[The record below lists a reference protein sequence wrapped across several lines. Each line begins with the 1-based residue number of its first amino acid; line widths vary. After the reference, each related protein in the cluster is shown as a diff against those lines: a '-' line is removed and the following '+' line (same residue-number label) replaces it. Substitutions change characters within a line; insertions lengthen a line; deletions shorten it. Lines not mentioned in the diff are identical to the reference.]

1 MAPKTPSRIP
11 PRLPLAPLS
20 RSQPER
26 PVAVLDV
33 GTSKVSALIA
43 LIGGDSEPRVIGSGQ
58 KPCSGLKRGAVTDY
72 EKAEMAI
79 RGAMD
84 QAERAAGIQ
93 MNTVVGG
100 FAVGSMAS
108 MMASAEIDIAGAN
121 ITPTDM
127 VTLRQAGRAAIDPR
141 GRTVVHALPALY
153 TMDGLVGVESPLGLH
168 ADRLGM
174 DIHVVTAETPA
185 ILNYGR
191 AVGQAHLGVSAL
203 VASPLAASLAV
214 LDAEERDI
222 GVALIEIGAGITSI
236 AVHKFGIAVGVATI
250 PMGSVDITEDI
261 AAAFAT
267 RRSGAERLKT
277 FDGAAVATT
286 RDQIEPVIIPP
297 ALEDGLSE
305 PVKVPRAALVAVIR
319 TRLGM
324 LFGEIARALATL
336 GFVGP
341 QARRVVLTGG
351 GADLRSIADYAG
363 TYLGCNVRIGRPR
376 GLIGLPQAQ
385 EGPAFATLAGLVL
398 FAASESGDIWHQQL
412 AGQSNEPRRGLS
424 GVIEKLWGSL

>member
-1 MAPKTPSRIP
+1 MAPKIPSRIP
-11 PRLPLAPLS
+11 LPPLS

-26 PVAVLDV
+26 AVAVLDV

-43 LIGGDSEPRVIGSGQ
+43 MVGGDGEPRVIGSGQ
-58 KPCSGLKRGAVTDY
+58 KPCSGLKRATVTDFD
-72 EKAEMAI
+72 KAEMAI

-84 QAERAAGIQ
+84 QAERAAGVQI
-93 MNTVVGG
+93 NSVIGG
-100 FAVGSMAS
+100 FAAGSMAS
-108 MMASAEIDIAGAN
+108 TMASAEIDIAGAN

-153 TMDGLVGVESPLGLH
+153 TMDGLIGVESPLGLH

-174 DIHVVTAETPA
+174 DIHVVTADTPA

-203 VASPLAASLAV
+203 VASPIAASLAV

-222 GVALIEIGAGITSI
+222 GVALVEIGAGITSI

-250 PMGSVDITEDI
+250 PMGSVDITDDI

-277 FDGAAVATT
+277 FDGAAVATS
-286 RDQIEPVIIPP
+286 RDLAEAVTIPP
-297 ALEDGLSE
+297 AVEDGGAE
-305 PVKVPRAALVAVIR
+305 PNKVSRAALVAVIS
-319 TRLGM
+319 TRLDL
-324 LFGEIARALATL
+324 LFGEIAKALATL

-341 QARRVVLTGG
+341 QARRIVLTGG

-363 TYLGCNVRIGRPR
+363 SYLGCNVRIGRPR

-398 FAASESGDIWHQQL
+398 FAASEHGDVWHQPVSSDP
-412 AGQSNEPRRGLS
+412 AAPRRGLS

>member
-1 MAPKTPSRIP
+1 MAPRIP
-11 PRLPLAPLS
+11 LPPLS

-43 LIGGDSEPRVIGSGQ
+43 LIGGDGEPRVIGSGQ
-58 KPCSGLKRGAVTDY
+58 KPCSGLKRGTITDFD
-72 EKAEMAI
+72 KAEIAI

-84 QAERAAGIQ
+84 QAERAAGLQ
-93 MNTVVGG
+93 MNNVVAG
-100 FAVGSMAS
+100 FAAGAMAS
-108 MMASAEIDIAGAN
+108 AMASAEIDIAGAN

-153 TMDGLVGVESPLGLH
+153 TMDGLIGIESPLGLH

-174 DIHVVTAETPA
+174 DIHVVTADTPA
-185 ILNYGR
+185 ILNFGR
-191 AVGQAHLGVSAL
+191 AVGQAHLGISAL
-203 VASPLAASLAV
+203 VASPMAASLAV

-236 AVHKFGIAVGVATI
+236 AVHKFGIAVGVATV
-250 PMGSVDITEDI
+250 PMGSVDISDDI

-267 RRSGAERLKT
+267 RRSSAERLKT
-277 FDGAAVATT
+277 FHGAAVATS
-286 RDQIEPVIIPP
+286 RDQSEVVTIPS
-297 ALEDGLSE
+297 AAEDGGGE
-305 PVKVPRAALVAVIR
+305 PAKLPRAVLVAVIR
-319 TRLGM
+319 TRLDM
-324 LFGEIARALATL
+324 MFFEIKQALAAL

-341 QARRVVLTGG
+341 QARRIVLTGG

-398 FAASESGDIWHQQL
+398 FAASEQGDIWHQ
-412 AGQSNEPRRGLS
+412 AGSGKNAAPRRGLS